1 MTKSAQQIMNERARR
16 NTLERSAW
24 DCHCAIYFTT
34 DNANWLE
41 SVVIGENTLRAQA
54 IMREAMK

>member
-1 MTKSAQQIMNERARR
+1 MNDYAEWATWY
-16 NTLERSAW
+16 NTAW